1 MRLLRANVG
10 RTVRALALA
19 TGLLV
24 ATPLLGQEPAPG
36 TPEGGDSGQAFLASV
51 EQSLANAI
59 ARCEPSV
66 VSIARV
72 RRENSDR
79 PFAPDGGDDAFGRA
93 FGGLPV
99 PQPEDPNF
107 IPNEFGT
114 GVVIDAEGLI
124 VTCYHVVR
132 PDCDHWVTTR
142 DRKTYAAKIV
152 GADPRSDL
160 AVLRIEAT
168 GLTPIAFGDG
178 ASVRKGQLVLAL
190 GNPYAIARDGQAS
203 VSWGIVSNL
212 GRKSS
217 PSLESP
223 GETSGSLHQ
232 FGTLIQT
239 DTRLDLGGSGGP
251 LVNLSGEMIGLTTAL
266 AALTGHEAHAGF
278 AIPVDDVFRRAVET
292 MKPGRE
298 VQYGL
303 LGVAPENLSPEDR
316 AAGLSGALVAGV
328 SEGTPAAIA
337 GMEITDLVTHVDGKP
352 IAGADEL
359 MLEIGKRDVGSEVA
373 LTVHRG
379 GRTQELTARLTKF
392 FMRDWRVVTAPART
406 WRGLA
411 VDYANAVQGNT
422 VFEEFGAAVRDGCVA
437 VTEVAEGSPAWEAG
451 FRRGDLIARIEDV
464 SLATPDDFFAV
475 VADRSGPVTVHL
487 PATVAEPVA
496 RVVPEESP

>member
-1 MRLLRANVG
+1 MRHLRANVCAW
-10 RTVRALALA
+10 TFVA
-19 TGLLV
+19 GLSV
-24 ATPLLGQEPAPG
+24 ATPLFGQEPAPG
-36 TPEGGDSGQAFLASV
+36 APVGGDSGQAFLASV

-72 RRENSDR
+72 RRENPDR

-93 FGGLPV
+93 FGGVPV

-114 GVVIDAEGLI
+114 GVVIDASGLI

-142 DRKTYAAKIV
+142 DRKTYSAKIV

-178 ASVRKGQLVLAL
+178 SAVRKGQLVLAL

-217 PSLESP
+217 PSTESP

-239 DTRLDLGGSGGP
+239 DARLDLGGSGGP

-337 GMEITDLVTHVDGKP
+337 GLEIADLVTHVDGKA
-352 IAGADEL
+352 ISGADEL

-373 LTVHRG
+373 LTVDRA

-392 FMRDWRVVTAPART
+392 FMRDWKVVTAPART
-406 WRGLA
+406 WRGLS

-422 VFEEFGAAVRDGCVA
+422 VFEEFGAVVRDGCVA

-464 SLATPDDFFAV
+464 PLATPDEFFAV
-475 VADRSGPVTVHL
+475 VGDRSGPVTVHL
-487 PATVAEPVA
+487 PATVAEPVT